1 MFLKRKFDK
10 VIKLT
15 YIIIHKSSLLIF
27 TRGGEWNMAKS
38 PVQKNGKKVKV
49 AIKKVVS
56 EEKKKNKKKEGK

>member
-49 AIKKVVS
+49 AIK
-56 EEKKKNKKKEGK
+56 EEKKKKDKKKEGK